1 MRKTILYLTA
11 LIVVFVS
18 CSKSEKTYK
27 IAVSQC
33 SEDIWRDKLNNELKI
48 GTYFHDDVELHFASA
63 DDSDEKQIEQ
73 IHQFVNEGI
82 DLLIVAPN
90 QVATVSP
97 AIDEVFDKGI
107 PVIVVDRKTNSEK
120 FTAYIGADNFEMGRL
135 MGEYIAT
142 QLKGKGRVLEI
153 MGLKGSSPA
162 IERHNGFVK
171 AINSY
176 PDITLVASLQGDWT
190 EESAVKAIKAYKGDL
205 SNLDFVF
212 GQNDRM
218 AVGASKVLLTSS
230 SPFSSSP
237 HFCGIDG
244 LPGEGNGLAC
254 VRDSILDAS
263 YIYPTHGDEVLQL
276 AMNIL
281 EGKPYE
287 KENPLMASLVT
298 RDNANV
304 LLLQNEEMV
313 RQGENLN
320 QLHEQSDA
328 YLKQLGNQRIVLIL
342 AAAFIFLLLNLIVII
357 YRYHLQKARIQEE
370 RTQME
375 REQLDFY
382 TQVSHEL
389 RTPLT
394 LIEGPLSQLAE
405 TKDIQ
410 EAGAEASGLF
420 AIIQRNTHQL
430 TQLINKMLNVQ
441 AAGSGEWKVESGEFL
456 RPSGSKRAEL
466 ERATAHDGSADSAA
480 VANSQFSHLS
490 SQLNDEMSTVLIV
503 DDNADI
509 RAYLR
514 TILQDKY
521 QVNEAADGQQGL
533 AIANEIVPDLIVSD
547 VMMPVMNGLE
557 FCQRVKSGMATSHIP
572 VILLT
577 ARALSHHQI
586 EGYESGADAYITKPF
601 SAEVLLARI
610 SNLLKSRHLLKNL
623 FNSGQWKVD
632 SYDNQTSAEGT
643 AVANSCVP
651 SVASEQSSSASLF
664 TLHSS
669 LKEDSFLL
677 KFRDYIEKNM
687 ADSDLS
693 VETIGAE
700 LGLSRVQLY
709 RKIKALTGQSPV
721 ELLRTARLQK
731 GRELLQTTG
740 KNVSEVAYEVGFTA
754 PSYFTKCFKD
764 EFGISPSDL

>member
-1 MRKTILYLTA
+1 MRPNLRTTLLLGLVLLLNACTSQRPKYVIG
-11 LIVVFVS
+11 
-18 CSKSEKTYK
+18 
-27 IAVSQC
+27 VSQC

-48 GTYFHDDVELHFASA
+48 GTYFHDDVELRFASA

-73 IHQFVNEGI
+73 IHQFVRDGI

-107 PVIVVDRKTNSEK
+107 PVIVFDRKTNSQK

-142 QLKGKGRVLEI
+142 QLKGTGRVLEI

-162 IERHNGFVK
+162 IDRHNGFESALK
-171 AINSY
+171 AY
-176 PDITLVASLQGDWT
+176 PNITLVASLQGDWT
-190 EESAVKAIKAYKGDL
+190 EESAVKAIKDYQG
-205 SNLDFVF
+205 NLTNIDFVF

-218 AVGASKVLLTSS
+218 AVGASKVLSQPDTKY
-230 SPFSSSP
+230 
-237 HFCGIDG
+237 CGIDG
-244 LPGEGNGLAC
+244 LPGEGNGIDC
-254 VRDSILDAS
+254 VRDSLLEAS

-281 EGKPYE
+281 EGKPYQ
-287 KENPLMASLVT
+287 KENPLMAALVT
-298 RDNANV
+298 KDNANV
-304 LLLQNEEMV
+304 LLMQNEEMV
-313 RQGENLN
+313 RQGNYLN
-320 QLHEQSDA
+320 QLHERSDA
-328 YLKQLGNQRIVLIL
+328 YLKQLGNQQIVLVL
-342 AAAFIFLLLNLIVII
+342 AIAFIFLLLVLIIII
-357 YRYHLQKARIQEE
+357 YCYHLQKARIAEE
-370 RTQME
+370 RNKME

-405 TKDIQ
+405 TKDLQ
-410 EAGAEASGLF
+410 QAGAEASGLF

-430 TQLINKMLNVQ
+430 TQLINKMLTVQ
-441 AAGSGEWKVESGEFL
+441 ATGSIDDLNASHQESALIE
-456 RPSGSKRAEL
+456 STTKTTEAEQSL
-466 ERATAHDGSADSAA
+466 TDS
-480 VANSQFSHLS
+480 L
-490 SQLNDEMSTVLIV
+490 STVLIV

-521 QVNEAADGQQGL
+521 QVNEAANGQQGL

-557 FCQRVKSGMATSHIP
+557 FCQRVKSGTATSHIP

-577 ARALSHHQI
+577 ARALSQHQI

-601 SAEVLLARI
+601 SADVLLARI
-610 SNLLKSRHLLKNL
+610 GNLLKSRLVLKTL
-623 FNSGQWKVD
+623 FVQEHNKDHEKAS
-632 SYDNQTSAEGT
+632 NTPQTII
-643 AVANSCVP
+643 
-651 SVASEQSSSASLF
+651 
-664 TLHSS
+664 
-669 LKEDSFLL
+669 KEDAFLL
-677 KFRDYIEKNM
+677 KFHDYIEKNLS
-687 ADSDLS
+687 DSDLS

-709 RKIKALTGQSPV
+709 RKMKALTGQSPV

-740 KNVSEVAYEVGFTA
+740 KNVSEIAYEVGFTA